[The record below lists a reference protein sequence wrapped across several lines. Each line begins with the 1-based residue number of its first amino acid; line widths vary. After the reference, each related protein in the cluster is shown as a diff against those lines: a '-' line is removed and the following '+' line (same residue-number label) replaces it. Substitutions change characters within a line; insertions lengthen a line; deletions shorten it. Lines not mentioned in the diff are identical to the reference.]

1 MVIPG
6 GGGGHLFRDVVGM
19 IGPNFEKIPSPK
31 DEGLV
36 LYPLFVS
43 LEHLVSANLD
53 YISRKYYIK

>member
-1 MVIPG
+1 MV
-6 GGGGHLFRDVVGM
+6 RDVVGM
-19 IGPNFEKIPSPK
+19 IAPSFDKIPSAK
-31 DEGLV
+31 DEVLV